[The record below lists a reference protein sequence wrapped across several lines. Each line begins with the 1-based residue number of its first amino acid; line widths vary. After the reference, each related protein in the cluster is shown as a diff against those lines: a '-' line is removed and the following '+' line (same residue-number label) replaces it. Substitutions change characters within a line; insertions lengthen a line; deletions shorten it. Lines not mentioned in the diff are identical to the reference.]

1 MAYDITY
8 FLLALEQVGDLDMGA
23 LALVESAWQSSPTR
37 MHGWVLALMSGQRYY
52 LEMEMPDVED
62 SLPTDVEITPLV
74 GHQRYPDELDGCV
87 WYRPDNINRH
97 LGLAGRFV
105 H

>member
-1 MAYDITY
+1 LALDITY

-23 LALVESAWQSSPTR
+23 LALVESAWQSSTSR
-37 MHGWVLALMSGQRYY
+37 MYGWVFALMTGQRYY
-52 LEMEMPDVED
+52 LEMEVVED
-62 SLPTDVEITPLV
+62 ERPADVEITPLDAL
-74 GHQRYPDELDGCV
+74 QRYPDELDDCA